1 MVRQMNKAFST
12 SIELNPDVDGRCER
26 PKMPSLDPI
35 WTHHVQLLG
44 QALGLMAR
52 MQSAMPAGYFFGQR
66 LGPHLRHI
74 LEHYGALF
82 DGLIEQDPAK
92 SSIVDYDARSRDRMI
107 ETDPAMAQAAIE
119 KTLRLIASL
128 QNAYPN
134 DVDLPMTARFAT
146 GEVGESSLTV
156 MTSLGRELLFLESHT
171 VHHFALLAKY
181 ARGLGV
187 DLGSD
192 FGKAPA
198 TIAYERRMSAAG
210 H

>member
-1 MVRQMNKAFST
+1 MVCQMNNSLKTAP
-12 SIELNPDVDGRCER
+12 ELGASADGRTDR
-26 PKMPSLDPI
+26 AKPASLDPI
-35 WTHHVQLLG
+35 WSHHIHLLG
-44 QALGLMAR
+44 QAQGLMAR
-52 MQSAMPAGYFFGQR
+52 MQTMMPAGYFFGQR
-66 LGPHLRHI
+66 VGPHLRHV

-82 DGLIEQDPAK
+82 EGLMEHDPTK

-107 ETDPAMAQAAIE
+107 ETDPAMAQSAIE

-128 QNAYPN
+128 QKAYPN
-134 DVDLPMTARFAT
+134 DVDMPITARFAT
-146 GEVGESSLTV
+146 GEAGASSLTV